1 MRHLARTFV
10 LVGALAIAA
19 NAYAVAPQ
27 ASSTASKK
35 APAASHSVK
44 GTVKSVDNSALVIS
58 RKKGGDMTFVL
69 DSSTTKQGT
78 PAVGSDVSVRYH
90 AEGKTMMASAI
101 TVEPVKQV
109 TATSAKPAASKK
121 TTK

>member
-1 MRHLARTFV
+1 MRHLVRTFV

-27 ASSTASKK
+27 AASTASKK
-35 APAASHSVK
+35 ATASHSVK
-44 GTVKSVDNSALVIS
+44 GTVKSVDSSALVIS

-69 DSSTTKQGT
+69 DSATTKEGT

-90 AEGKTMMASAI
+90 TEGKTMMASAI
-101 TVEPVKQV
+101 TVQPAKQV
-109 TATSAKPAASKK
+109 AAASPKPAASKK